1 MNFSGKKARRL
12 RNVVISFMIICM
24 TPLCEK
30 GRMLSGAHSVNTLAG
45 KDLICAIDLG
55 NDMYGNH
62 GLETGLNYEL
72 MSRFAQDNHCNVRF
86 VAAGRKDNYID
97 SHPFY
102 VEPFH
107 VDFTGKIFLGV
118 LGNHLLNAAGNH
130 SQKRGWGIGALNETQ
145 HTWVLSRLCIEMQE
159 MPKQHEHC
167 EVKTWVESVMKLFTN
182 RNFSISR
189 SDGTVLGYARSV
201 WAMIDLETRKPC
213 DLLTLYDGDILRYIV
228 PEEKNICPIEGHG
241 RFRFNDPKLV
251 RTINTYYSDVD
262 INGHINSIKYIE
274 HILDLFS
281 REDFENKQLSRFEI
295 AYKAESYLGD
305 KLSFYKQVISDEETD
320 IEVRKNESEVVCQAK
335 VYFK

>member
-1 MNFSGKKARRL
+1 MD
-12 RNVVISFMIICM
+12 
-24 TPLCEK
+24 
-30 GRMLSGAHSVNTLAG
+30 NTQTAD
-45 KDLICAIDLG
+45 K
-55 NDMYGNH
+55 
-62 GLETGLNYEL
+62 
-72 MSRFAQDNHCNVRF
+72 
-86 VAAGRKDNYID
+86 YID
-97 SHPFY
+97 SHPFF

-159 MPKQHEHC
+159 MPRQYEHC
-167 EVKTWVESVMKLFTN
+167 DVKTWVESVMKLFTN
-182 RNFSISR
+182 RNFSIHR

-241 RFRFNDPKLV
+241 RFRFNDPQFV
-251 RTINTYYSDVD
+251 RAIDTYYSDVD

-274 HILDLFS
+274 HILDLFPMNTFKEKS
-281 REDFENKQLSRFEI
+281 IKRFEM
-295 AYKAESYLGD
+295 AYVAESYYGD
-305 KLSFYKQVISDEETD
+305 TLSFYREEVGKDEYD
-320 IEVRKNESEVVCQAK
+320 IEVKKNNQEVVVRSK
-335 VYFK
+335 VIFK